1 MTPTPPSTYLLRP
14 CIEGLQDLIRE
25 LLAEADAHV
34 PVMTPEY
41 DFIEKPSG
49 DLNGDRPVR
58 MVRIVCRIVAK
69 MAVDLTLPE
78 TWPAGVEAF
87 PAPCIIPLGGAF
99 EDFWLVIDGDGD
111 GFLHRF
117 ILDEDAGLEAL
128 VRRHLPDAEELAG
141 RKLAILSG
149 IEQVEVQG
157 PTYSFVLN
165 VEMS

>member
-1 MTPTPPSTYLLRP
+1 MTRLRACP
-14 CIEGLQDLIRE
+14 IEALQDLIRE

-41 DFIEKPSG
+41 DYTERPSG

-58 MVRIVCRIVAK
+58 MVRILRRIVAK

-87 PAPCIIPLGGAF
+87 PGPCNIPLGGAF
-99 EDFWLVIDGDGD
+99 EDLWLTVQGDGD
-111 GFLHRF
+111 GFLRRF

-141 RKLAILSG
+141 WKLAILSG
-149 IEQVEVQG
+149 IEQVEITG
-157 PTYSFVLN
+157 RAYTFVLN

>member
-58 MVRIVCRIVAK
+58 MVRIVRRIVAK
-69 MAVDLTLPE
+69 LGVAVRLPE

-87 PAPCIIPLGGAF
+87 PGPCNLGSGGAF

-128 VRRHLPDAEELAG
+128 IRRHLPDAEELTG